1 MKNFRDWW
9 DSLDDIWQRIMILNL
24 GLELEMGGVKNYII
38 EYRWDFKKLENLYE
52 EGTLCSWFKIQKE
65 ISDDFIDKIFI

>member
-24 GLELEMGGVKNYII
+24 NLLHI
-38 EYRWDFKKLENLYE
+38 EDFKGL
-52 EGTLCSWFKIQKE
+52 
-65 ISDDFIDKIFI
+65 